1 MQWRCSPVGL
11 ERPAHTRQVEGSS
24 PSAATKNNVVLG
36 PLVQWLE
43 PPSHKRVVVGSS
55 PTGSTIYGEIPKWL
69 KGSVLKTD
77 RGCKPREGSNP
88 SFSANINFIYRGVEQ
103 SGSSSGS

>member
-55 PTGSTIYGEIPKWL
+55 PTGSTIKFTL
-69 KGSVLKTD
+69 CRNTQAA
-77 RGCKPREGSNP
+77 EGDGLENH
-88 SFSANINFIYRGVEQ
+88 
-103 SGSSSGS
+103 